1 EAPDEL
7 TLEIKLRAPS
17 NTFLYLLAAPYA
29 FPWPKHRCEALGEA
43 WREPANLVGNGPY
56 VLSEVT
62 DDHVILRARERWH
75 GARGNVE
82 EFSISL
88 KPLGSRYADVWRG
101 GGVDLFSTNVEF
113 FTDDDATAVEV
124 APALATWYLGFR
136 AAEPPFDDARV
147 RRAFALT
154 IDRDRMA

>member
-1 EAPDEL
+1 DGLTYRFRLRADVSWSDGVPVTAADFAYTFRRMRAEAVASSELLEPIETAEASDDL
-7 TLEIKLRAPS
+7 TLEIRLRAPS

-29 FPWPKHRCEALGEA
+29 FPLPKHRCEALGGG
-43 WREPANLVGNGPY
+43 WREPANLGGNGPY

-82 EFSISL
+82 EVSISL

-101 GGVDLFSTNVEF
+101 GGVDL
-113 FTDDDATAVEV
+113 
-124 APALATWYLGFR
+124 
-136 AAEPPFDDARV
+136 
-147 RRAFALT
+147 
-154 IDRDRMA
+154 